1 MSALV
6 IVLMILA
13 GLIMLVIEVF
23 FLPGITIAGI
33 GGFLLIAGAVFL
45 TYKGH
50 GALAGHMALGGTLF
64 AGLVL
69 FYFSFRAKTWDRM
82 ALQSSIDSNI
92 ETVVENSIHPGD
104 DGIAVSRLNPIGK
117 VRVKEQIVEAKCPGH
132 FVDENSDVEVVKVFK
147 TYIVVK
153 PKN

>member
-6 IVLMILA
+6 IVLMIVA
-13 GLIMLVIEVF
+13 GLILLVIEVF

-33 GGFLLIAGAVFL
+33 GGFLLIVGAVFF

-50 GALAGHMALGGTLF
+50 GALAGHLALGGTLF
-64 AGLVL
+64 MGLIL
-69 FYFSFRAKTWDRM
+69 FYFSFSAKTWDRM
-82 ALQSSIDSNI
+82 ALQSSIDSKV
-92 ETVVENSIHPGD
+92 ETVIEYSIHSGD
-104 DGIAVSRLNPIGK
+104 IGMAVSRLNPIGR
-117 VRVKEQIVEAKCPGH
+117 VRVNDQIVEAKCPGH
-132 FVDENSDVEVVKVFK
+132 FVDENSEVEVVKVFK